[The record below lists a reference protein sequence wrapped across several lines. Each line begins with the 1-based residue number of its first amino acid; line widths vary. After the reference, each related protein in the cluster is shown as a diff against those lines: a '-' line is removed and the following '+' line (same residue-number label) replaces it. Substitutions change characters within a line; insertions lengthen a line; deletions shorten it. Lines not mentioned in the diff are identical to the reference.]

1 MSDGVDVL
9 EMCRRSVAYMS
20 RPVVLRH
27 AASTSPNIWSR
38 ETIVAADPK
47 FQAALALHR
56 FGFGPRPGSIA
67 AIASDPRGAVVA
79 ELEKKGAGQ
88 ITGPDLLSS
97 AAASRAVLE
106 FNAERQAQERLERR
120 RREAQQSMAGPD
132 TAPMVAPSQAAP
144 KPNAPK
150 PPPAP
155 APLPQRIFLQ
165 EAKARI
171 DAAYGAEIG
180 FVERL
185 VWFWSNHFCVSADK
199 VPAMAGAY
207 EREAIRAHVLGPFR
221 DMLAAAEGHPAML
234 FYLDNSQSIGPNS
247 VAGINRD
254 RGLNENLAREILEL
268 HTLGVRSVYSQADVT
283 NFAKVLTG
291 WTIIPA
297 EVDPDHG
304 AEFTFIRRMHEP
316 GPQTVIG
323 KMYHDLG
330 VEQGRAVLADLARH
344 PATAKHV
351 STKLARHFIS
361 DEPAS
366 TLVDRVAKRFL
377 ETDGNLREVAK
388 ALVSAPEA
396 WSAPRSKLKRPG
408 EWMIAALRAAAVAP
422 ANIQPLMQA
431 HNLLGEPLW
440 RPPAPKGFD
449 DNSAAWTDGLAQRL
463 DIANQLALRLA
474 AGAAPEVTLEA
485 ALGPL
490 ASAQTREAIARAA
503 TRPQALTLLFM
514 APEFQRR

>member
-1 MSDGVDVL
+1 MIERVQRD
-9 EMCRRSVAYMS
+9 
-20 RPVVLRH
+20 
-27 AASTSPNIWSR
+27 
-38 ETIVAADPK
+38 IVAPDLTA
-47 FQAALALHR
+47 QAALALHR
-56 FGFGPRPGSIA
+56 FGFGPKAGAIA
-67 AIASDPRGAVVA
+67 SIASDPRGALIA
-79 ELEKKGAGQ
+79 ELDKKGAGL
-88 ITGPDLLSS
+88 IGAPHLMGSS
-97 AAASRAVLE
+97 AASRAVLE
-106 FNAERQAQERLERR
+106 FNAERQARERLERR
-120 RREAQQSMAGPD
+120 KREQQEHAGGPQGMQP
-132 TAPMVAPSQAAP
+132 TVQPAL
-144 KPNAPK
+144 
-150 PPPAP
+150 PPAP
-155 APLPQRIFLQ
+155 APVANQAKTAPPPPPLPQRIFLD

-171 DAAYGAEIG
+171 DAAYAAEIG

-207 EREAIRAHVLGPFR
+207 EREAIRDHVLGHFR
-221 DMLAAAEGHPAML
+221 EMLAVVEAHPAML

-268 HTLGVRSVYSQADVT
+268 HTLGVRSVYAQEDVT
-283 NFAKVLTG
+283 SFAKVLTG

-316 GPQTVIG
+316 GPQKVIG
-323 KMYHDLG
+323 KTYHDTG

-344 PATAKHV
+344 SATANHV
-351 STKLARHFIS
+351 CARLAQHFIA
-361 DEPAS
+361 DEPPR
-366 TLVDRVAKRFL
+366 TLVDRLAKRFA

-388 ALVSAPEA
+388 ALVTAPES
-396 WSAPRSKLKRPG
+396 WSAPRAKLKRPG
-408 EWMIAALRAAAVAP
+408 EWMLAALRAAGSAP
-422 ANIQPLMQA
+422 ADAQPLIQA

-449 DNSAAWTDGLAQRL
+449 DNSKAWTDGIAQRL
-463 DIANQLALRLA
+463 DIANQLALRV
-474 AGAAPEVTLEA
+474 AGSAAPDAVVET

-490 ASAQTREAIARAA
+490 ASAQTRQAVARAA
-503 TRPQALTLLFM
+503 SRPQALALLFM